1 MKKKISSKIIN
12 AMKIM
17 REKRRKNCPLNI
29 LTTITSNLKKSKK
42 STTKK
47 KPFKKD
53 IAVSIGI
60 VTPKTRTQRAKNKM
74 SKVMEEFKKGDLN
87 IGKSKK
93 KVKNRKQ
100 AIAIGI
106 SQMRKYK

>member
-1 MKKKISSKIIN
+1 MKT
-12 AMKIM
+12 M
-17 REKRRKNCPLNI
+17 REKRKKSCPLNI
-29 LTTITSNLKKSKK
+29 LTAITSNPKKSKK
-42 STTKK
+42 NTANK
-47 KPFKKD
+47 KPFKKG

-60 VTPKTRTQRAKNKM
+60 STPKTRTQRAKNKM
-74 SKVMEEFKKGDLN
+74 SKVMEEFEKGELN